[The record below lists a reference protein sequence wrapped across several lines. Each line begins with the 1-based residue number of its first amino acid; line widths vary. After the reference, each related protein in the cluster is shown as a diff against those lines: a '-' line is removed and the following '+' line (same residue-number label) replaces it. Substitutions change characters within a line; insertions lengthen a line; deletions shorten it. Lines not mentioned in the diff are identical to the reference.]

1 MKKIKEYLLFWLLFL
16 MILPCFARAEEAE
29 EPGTLYARSAV
40 LMDADSGRILFDKNG
55 EEKLAN
61 ASTTKI
67 LTCILALEKGES
79 EQKVTFSEEAAGQ
92 PEVHLGAAKGE
103 SFQLEDLLYS
113 LMLESHNDTAV
124 ALAEAVSGS
133 TAAFAEA
140 MNKKAKEIGCQ
151 ETHFVSPNGLDWE
164 DEGGAHGTTASDL
177 ALILRYC
184 IRESPKREEFLEIT
198 RTGEKTFSN
207 LDGSRSYSCV
217 NHNAFLSMMDG
228 ALTGKTGFTGKAGY
242 CYAGALKNGE
252 RTFVITLL
260 ACGWPNNKTYKW
272 SDARALFSYGLSAY
286 QYDTVT
292 FPESFGE
299 IAVEDG
305 IMPGQGI
312 DGTAEV
318 PLLLSGE
325 KSFRLLLSG
334 KDEVKLQVTLP
345 KSLTAPVAAGEEEGE
360 AVFLLNGEKIAA
372 CPITA
377 GKTVKK
383 KDFSWCL
390 LKISE
395 QYLEI

>member
-1 MKKIKEYLLFWLLFL
+1 MKKIKKYLLFWLLFL
-16 MILPCFARAEEAE
+16 VILPCFVRAEEME

-67 LTCILALEKGES
+67 LTCILALEKGEP
-79 EQKVTFSEEAAGQ
+79 EQEVVFSEEAVKQ
-92 PEVHLGAAKGE
+92 PEVHLGAAEGE
-103 SFQLEDLLYS
+103 NFHLGDLLYS

-124 ALAEAVSGS
+124 AVAEAISGN
-133 TAAFAEA
+133 TAAFAKA
-140 MNKKAKEIGCQ
+140 MNEKAKEIGCR

-164 DEGGAHGTTASDL
+164 DAEGAHETTAADL
-177 ALILRYC
+177 ARILRYC
-184 IRESPKREEFLEIT
+184 IQESPKREEFLKIT
-198 RTGEKTFSN
+198 RTGEKTFFN
-207 LDGSRSYSCV
+207 LSGNRSYSCV

-242 CYAGALKNGE
+242 CYVGALKDGE
-252 RTFVITLL
+252 RTFVIALL

-286 QYDTVT
+286 QYDTLT
-292 FPESFGE
+292 FPENFGE
-299 IAVEDG
+299 VAVEEG
-305 IMPGQGI
+305 ILPGQGI
-312 DGTAEV
+312 DETAEV

-325 KSFRLLLSG
+325 KSLQLLLSG

-345 KSLTAPVAAGEEEGE
+345 RSLAAPVAAGEEEGK
-360 AVFLLNGEKIAA
+360 AVLLLNGEEIAV
-372 CPITA
+372 CPIKA

-383 KDFSWCL
+383 KDFSWCF
-390 LKISE
+390 LKIFE
-395 QYLEI
+395 QYLEL